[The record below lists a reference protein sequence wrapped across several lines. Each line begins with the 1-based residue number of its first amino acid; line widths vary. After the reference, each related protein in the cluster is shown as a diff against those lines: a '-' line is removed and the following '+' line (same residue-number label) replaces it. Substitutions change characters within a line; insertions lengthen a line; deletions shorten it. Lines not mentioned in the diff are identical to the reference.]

1 MVKEIADKKNLI
13 SENTNREMDHD
24 ECAQFTQ
31 KTSLPLAGLLPK
43 SCSLAV
49 ISVIGAPYV
58 EHVIFRTP

>member
-1 MVKEIADKKNLI
+1 MKRIDEAQMVKEIADKKNLI

-43 SCSLAV
+43 
-49 ISVIGAPYV
+49 Y
-58 EHVIFRTP
+58 R

>member
-13 SENTNREMDHD
+13 SENTNREMDYD

-43 SCSLAV
+43 SKLDLPSPIETDLV
-49 ISVIGAPYV
+49 
-58 EHVIFRTP
+58 